1 MGTRTYTVNVT
12 LTTDVGDPPAD
23 LVEVADLIAT
33 QMGGELDDPV
43 ECGGTGLACGAV
55 TVADDTYN
63 GWANRETWTV
73 SLWLSNDPT
82 TEDAVTSRVRSA
94 VGAAH
99 AHGWADNRPAVLR
112 YAGDAVRELV
122 DEWVDDAA
130 DGVAGLFLDL
140 MGDAML
146 RVAWGDVAAS
156 YVDAVLTNT

>member
-1 MGTRTYTVNVT
+1 MG
-12 LTTDVGDPPAD
+12 
-23 LVEVADLIAT
+23 
-33 QMGGELDDPV
+33 
-43 ECGGTGLACGAV
+43 
-55 TVADDTYN
+55 DDTYN

-82 TEDAVTSRVRSA
+82 TEDAVTGRVRSA
-94 VGAAH
+94 VGQAH

-122 DEWVDDAA
+122 DDWVDDAA